1 MFDLLKKIR
10 DIIVGG
16 FEAMGTFFTWVG
28 ELIGDIANVAV
39 NAGQAVVNVSTWLSS
54 WLPPEALALFMSII
68 AIVVV
73 YKILGREG

>member
-16 FEAMGTFFTWVG
+16 FEAIGTFFGWVG
-28 ELIGDIANVAV
+28 SLISDIVEVAV
-39 NAGQAVVNVSTWLSS
+39 NAAKAVANVSTWLITS
-54 WLPPEALALFMSII
+54 LPLELVTLTMAII